1 MQMSNKKIT
10 DEKTA
15 SYLLNIIMDSTE
27 DAIVFVDKNGI
38 IQLLSNSYAEFLG
51 IEKSSAIGKNVRD
64 IIENTRMM
72 EVIKSNKSETAQLQY
87 INGRHMV
94 ATRIPVEIDGE
105 VIGAV
110 GKVLFKNISDLN
122 TLYKKVKKMEDEL
135 DLYKNELNKINSAK
149 YNLSSII
156 SQDGKISYL
165 KELIIR
171 SSRTNSNVLILGES
185 GTGKELFA
193 HSVHA
198 ASRRSGEP
206 FIKVNCGAIP
216 YELIESELYGY
227 EEGSFT
233 GAKKGG
239 KIGRFKAADRGTIFL
254 DEIGDLPLNMQV
266 KLLRVLQD
274 REIEKI
280 GSNISEPVDVRV
292 IAATNKNLEE
302 MVENGQFRADL
313 YYRLNVVTIN
323 IPPLRERR
331 EDIPILAEYLVEKIV
346 REENISEKKV
356 SKKTIEYLK
365 RYDWPGNVRE
375 LENILERAINFLGEE
390 DIIEPKHLPV
400 KITDEQDYGNIGNLK
415 EMIEEKEKKIIIDSL
430 IHTKGNKTMAAEIL
444 NISRTSLYEKMKKYS
459 IDF

>member
-1 MQMSNKKIT
+1 MQMSNMKIT

-27 DAIVFVDKNGI
+27 DAIVFVDKNGL

-51 IEKSSAIGKNVRD
+51 IEKSSAIGKNVQD

-122 TLYKKVKKMEDEL
+122 TLYKKVKRMEDEL

-198 ASRRSGEP
+198 SSRRSSEP

-216 YELIESELYGY
+216 YDLIESELYGY

-239 KIGRFKAADRGTIFL
+239 KIGRFKAADKGTIFL

-274 REIEKI
+274 KEIEKI
-280 GSNISEPVDVRV
+280 GSNLSEPVDVRV
-292 IAATNKNLEE
+292 IAATNKDLEE

-323 IPPLRERR
+323 IPPLRERK
-331 EDIPILAEYLVEKIV
+331 EDIPILAEYLVDKIV

-390 DIIEPKHLPV
+390 ETIEPKHLPV
-400 KITDEQDYGNIGNLK
+400 KIINEQDYGNIGNLK
-415 EMIEEKEKKIIIDSL
+415 EMMEEKEKKIIIDSL

-444 NISRTSLYEKMKKYS
+444 NISRTSLYEKIKKYS

>member
-1 MQMSNKKIT
+1 MEMSNKKIT

-165 KELIIR
+165 KEFIIR

>member
-165 KELIIR
+165 KEFIIR

-239 KIGRFKAADRGTIFL
+239 KIGRFKAADKGTIFL